1 MVSSGNDLHQHGA
14 IVASR
19 GPLASSSERRIF
31 HVNDNFTAVPTGFRL
46 SEHLALPVVTSLRR
60 VIAFEAT
67 SQFLRIGFALGRAD
81 DACRPKPAP
90 NEQNDSIHLGV
101 PFADSVYPNAED

>member
-14 IVASR
+14 VVAGR

-31 HVNDNFTAVPTGFRL
+31 HVNDNFTNVATGFRL
-46 SEHLALPVVTSLRR
+46 GEHLALPIVAGLRR

-81 DACRPKPAP
+81 DACRPKPAR
-90 NEQNDSIHLGV
+90 NDQNNTIHLV